1 MKSHDELLSLLRSA
15 AGDGAVGED
24 RGFSAESLKASLPAA
39 TFSAFEFD
47 AALLFGSRVV
57 FARPVSDM
65 KPSALAG
72 QLRRVRQACGCE
84 AACLLDAPAPYLKK
98 RLMEE
103 GVGFVTARGEF
114 FLPELLHLK
123 PEREGNA
130 TPLATELNATG
141 KSVFLHLLYAEGG
154 STVSDMAQRLSLSR
168 AGVQRA
174 CEDLLARELVTRST
188 GGPTRRTA
196 IYERIGAAEY
206 FEAGWVAFGPAARR
220 VRAVPL
226 EAAEGLP
233 ACGLSALASLTML
246 NPPDTP
252 ELAVHLKREGELGDA
267 APAEDGRMA
276 LVHVLPYD
284 PAPFA
289 SDGVVDPFTMLKTV
303 SRHDERIDMAIE
315 EIKEGMGWPM

>member
-24 RGFSAESLKASLPAA
+24 RGFSAESLKATLPAA

-98 RLMEE
+98 RLMED

-114 FLPELLHLK
+114 FLPALLHLK

-174 CEDLLARELVTRST
+174 CEDLLARGLVTRST

-196 IYERIGAAEY
+196 IYERIDAAEY

-226 EAAEGLP
+226 ESAEGLP
-233 ACGLSALASLTML
+233 ACGLSALASRTML
-246 NPPDTP
+246 NPPGMP
-252 ELAVHLKREGELGDA
+252 EFAVHLKREGELGDA
-267 APAEDGRMA
+267 APAEDGRVA

-315 EIKEGMGWPM
+315 EIKEDMGCQM

>member
-1 MKSHDELLSLLRSA
+1 MKSHDEMLSLLRSA

-65 KPSALAG
+65 KPAALAA

-103 GVGFVTARGEF
+103 GIGFVTARGEF
-114 FLPELLHLK
+114 FLPALLHLK

-226 EAAEGLP
+226 ESAEGLP
-233 ACGLSALASLTML
+233 ACGLPALASRTML
-246 NPPDTP
+246 NPPDMP
-252 ELAVHLKREGELGDA
+252 EFAVHLKREGELGDA

-284 PAPFA
+284 PTPFA
-289 SDGVVDPFTMLKTV
+289 KDGVVDPFTMLKTV